1 MIEWFKGIEH
11 WLMNDM
17 TIANLGGILA
27 GAYVS
32 IKGFI
37 PIVKLI
43 FGKKKVEN
51 NDVNIVVS
59 NNNDEIRNEIRDVLL
74 EELQPLKDM
83 LITAYTSAKSI
94 PTEVKLELIKLG
106 KNDKIKSVIT
116 QEVVNKVN
124 EEVSAN
130 EEIIKNIEDDVVAK
144 LQNALK
150 G

>member
-1 MIEWFKGIEH
+1 MMEWLKGVEQ

-27 GAYVS
+27 GVYVS

-37 PIVKLI
+37 PVFRLI
-43 FGKKKVEN
+43 FGKKKKED

-59 NNNDEIRNEIRDVLL
+59 NNNDEIREEIRDLLL

-94 PTEVKLELIKLG
+94 PTDIKLELIKLG
-106 KNDKIKSVIT
+106 KNEKIKSVIT
-116 QEVVNKVN
+116 QVAVDKVN
-124 EEVSAN
+124 EEVL
-130 EEIIKNIEDDVVAK
+130 EDKEIIKNIEEDVISK